1 MTSISRNAQTPVMAL
16 AVALPLMALPLAM
29 PLGQE
34 LMPEKRP
41 DALQPTVQT
50 LSAYSMLEL
59 DVVTRDA
66 VDLGQ
71 VYDVI
76 VDPVDGLLKFLVVQ
90 RDSTVFGI
98 DFPFAGTRA
107 AVPWH
112 RVAVEESPRQFRLE
126 MTRDEIE
133 RLPEWEGERTEGADL
148 GPAPVDERADVPATR

>member
-1 MTSISRNAQTPVMAL
+1 MAL
-16 AVALPLMALPLAM
+16 AVALPIMALPLAT

-34 LMPEKRP
+34 LMPEARP
-41 DALQPTVQT
+41 EVLQPTVQT
-50 LSAYSMLEL
+50 LSAYSMLEF

-112 RVAVEESPRQFRLE
+112 QVSVEASPRQFRLE
-126 MTRDEIE
+126 MTLDEIE
-133 RLPEWEGERTEGADL
+133 RLPEWEGERTEGAAL
-148 GPAPVDERADVPATR
+148 GAAPVNERADVPTAH